1 MQHVK
6 SGGGQQSQ
14 GHMDELPRKYHRPEH
29 KIRKTTNKMPYIEKL
44 ELNILKRKLK
54 PSHCNSPREIRMDI
68 ENTK

>member
-1 MQHVK
+1 
-6 SGGGQQSQ
+6 
-14 GHMDELPRKYHRPEH
+14 MDELPRKYHRPEH